1 LTVLRIYGEIGPGER
16 VALSKLAIE
25 KFEETGRPLRIAIDI
40 SIWQFQIQA
49 GQGGSNPAIRTFYYR
64 LLRLLS
70 VSVQPLFVFDG
81 SRKPPFKRNKRSGHH
96 GASVPN
102 LLCKQLINFFGF
114 PFHMAPGEAEAE
126 CALLQREGIVDAV
139 LSEDVDTLM
148 FGSGLTLRNWSS
160 EGRGNKSPTHVSAY
174 YSMATKEGKSGL
186 DREGM
191 ILVALMSGG
200 DYITEGIPGCGIKA
214 ACEAARAGFGKSLCQ
229 LSRSDTAGLDAW
241 RENLAHEIQTNE
253 SKFFRIKHRTLKI
266 PDNFPSKE
274 VLGYYTHPVVSSAS
288 KVRKLKDEIVWDGD
302 IDIPGLRVF
311 VAEAFDWTHRIGAKK
326 LIRGLAPAL
335 LVHKLRLR
343 GDRRASG
350 YDDVVLT
357 AMNEMEIVRAI
368 CGKRTHF
375 STDGVPELRV
385 VYHPADIVGLDLD
398 AEADDS
404 EDYGRDGLAP
414 LNEDD
419 DIEAYESNPESRSR
433 SASPSKR
440 AACVYDPTQP
450 DKLWILETIA
460 KVGIPLKVEDYEES
474 LRSPRKFLRAKATA
488 RRAATK
494 NGMPKGAMDKFVSIS
509 KPGLEESTG
518 NKSKAPTKTKDG
530 SCQPILPPVY
540 LAPSLENAT
549 FSISTTRSSES
560 SRTTRQTRSA
570 RLTSVAAGNTAQKT
584 IITSKTTATSKK
596 KRKAAVEQPGTNKNP
611 WTIALS
617 SSPAQRPSVTKNLG
631 QTFQKD
637 SPPPRYKLPE
647 KPAPDRALNSSSPSS
662 PPPHSAPLSRKHAQS
677 PQPESQSER
686 EEDSFVNITMSG
698 GVEQADHHLST
709 ATISEIGRN
718 RPSPRKKRSPIAP
731 STTPSPGLP
740 PHSEPGNLTPEPVHR
755 KIDLFSVSRARS
767 SSPKLPSF
775 QELGLPRNQT
785 KAMPSPERTISLLS
799 SSPEATRTQ
808 AGEGAYGVAVHENN
822 IPKGANGKKYILL
835 RESLPGA
842 WKEADVSELVHGK
855 SRAWR
860 YSQVECLDLSAE

>member
-1 LTVLRIYGEIGPGER
+1 MVNRIYGEIGPGER
-16 VALSKLAIE
+16 ISLSKLAIE
-25 KFEETGRPLRIAIDI
+25 KFEETGRPLRVAIDI

-81 SRKPPFKRNKRSGHH
+81 PHKPPFKRNKRSGHH

-102 LLCKQLINFFGF
+102 LLCKQLLNFFGF
-114 PFHMAPGEAEAE
+114 PFHTAPGEAEAE

-174 YSMATKEGKSGL
+174 YSKSTKEGKSGL

-229 LSRSDTAGLDAW
+229 LSRSDAVGLDAW

-253 SKFFRIKHRTLKI
+253 SKFFRIKHKTLKI
-266 PDNFPSKE
+266 PENFPNKE

-288 KVRKLKDEIVWDGD
+288 KIQKLKDEIVWDGN
-302 IDIPGLRVF
+302 IDITGLRVF
-311 VAEAFDWTHRIGAKK
+311 VAEAFDWTHKVGAKK
-326 LIRGLAPAL
+326 FIRGLAPVL
-335 LVHKLRLR
+335 LVQKLRLR

-357 AMNEMEIVRAI
+357 AMNEMELVKAI

-398 AEADDS
+398 AEEDDS

-419 DIEAYESNPESRSR
+419 DIEAYASDPEPRSR

-440 AACVYDPTQP
+440 GASHYDPTQP
-450 DKLWILETIA
+450 DKVWIFETIA

-474 LRSPRKFLRAKATA
+474 LRNPRKFLKAKA
-488 RRAATK
+488 AAK
-494 NGMPKGAMDKFVSIS
+494 KAASQGRMPKRAMDKFVSIS
-509 KPGLEESTG
+509 KPGLEESSG
-518 NKSKAPTKTKDG
+518 NTSKAPSKTRGG
-530 SCQPILPPVY
+530 SKQPNLPPIY
-540 LAPSLENAT
+540 LAPTLENAS
-549 FSISTTRSSES
+549 FSASTSSGS
-560 SRTTRQTRSA
+560 APGRFTRQTR
-570 RLTSVAAGNTAQKT
+570 AALAKSLVTE
-584 IITSKTTATSKK
+584 KTTQTTIKAPNAATRSKTSKK
-596 KRKAAVEQPGTNKNP
+596 TPLDKPGTNINP

-617 SSPAQRPSVTKNLG
+617 SSPVQSSSITKSLAQPS
-631 QTFQKD
+631 QKS
-637 SPPPRYKLPE
+637 SPPKELVTNRPLRFTP
-647 KPAPDRALNSSSPSS
+647 PSS
-662 PPPHSAPLSRKHAQS
+662 PPLQSAPVSRKHTQS
-677 PQPESQSER
+677 LQADSQSEPEEGLIANVTMPR
-686 EEDSFVNITMSG
+686 EVG
-698 GVEQADHHLST
+698 QANTLLST
-709 ATISEIGRN
+709 PTSSEKHGD
-718 RPSPRKKRSPIAP
+718 RPSLRKKRSPQAA
-731 STTPSPGLP
+731 SMTSSPGLLAD
-740 PHSEPGNLTPEPVHR
+740 SGLEGLTPEPVNR
-755 KIDLFSVSRARS
+755 KIDFLSSATRARS
-767 SSPKLPSF
+767 SSPDLPSLK
-775 QELGLPRNQT
+775 ELAPPRRQ
-785 KAMPSPERTISLLS
+785 ARPMPSPTRTISLLS
-799 SSPEATRTQ
+799 SSPEAARSQTR
-808 AGEGAYGVAVHENN
+808 GEALEVAALDNN
-822 IPKGANGKKYILL
+822 IPNGPKKYILL
-835 RESLPGA
+835 RESLPGS
-842 WKEADVSELVHGK
+842 WKEADASELVHGR

-860 YSQVECLDLSAE
+860 LSQVECLDLSAEC

>member
-1 LTVLRIYGEIGPGER
+1 MSRIYGEIGPGER

-64 LLRLLS
+64 LLRLMS
-70 VSVQPLFVFDG
+70 TSVQPLFVFDG
-81 SRKPPFKRNKRSGHH
+81 PHKPPFKRNKRSGNH

-102 LLCKQLINFFGF
+102 LLCKQLLNFFGF

-174 YSMATKEGKSGL
+174 HAKATKEGKSGL

-241 RENLAHEIQTNE
+241 RKSLAHEIQTNE
-253 SKFFRIKHRTLKI
+253 SKFFRIKHKALKI
-266 PDNFPSKE
+266 PDNFPNKE

-288 KVRKLKDEIVWDGD
+288 KIQKLKNEIVWDGD

-311 VAEAFDWTHRIGAKK
+311 AGEAFDWTHKIGAKK
-326 LIRGLAPAL
+326 FVRGLAPVL

-350 YDDVVLT
+350 YDDIVLT
-357 AMNEMEIVRAI
+357 AMNEMELVRAI
-368 CGKRTHF
+368 CGKRNHF

-398 AEADDS
+398 AEEDDG

-414 LNEDD
+414 ANEDD
-419 DIEAYESNPESRSR
+419 EIEAYASDPEPGSRSR
-433 SASPSKR
+433 SASPDKR
-440 AACVYDPTQP
+440 APSVYDPTQP

-474 LRSPRKFLRAKATA
+474 LRNPKKFLKAKATA
-488 RRAATK
+488 KKAATK
-494 NGMPKGAMDKFVSIS
+494 GGMPEGAMEKFVSIS
-509 KPGLEESTG
+509 KPGIESFSEKG
-518 NKSKAPTKTKDG
+518 SKAPGKTRNG
-530 SCQPILPPVY
+530 SKQPSLPPVY
-540 LAPSLENAT
+540 LAPTLEKLTTSTAT
-549 FSISTTRSSES
+549 SSGSTRS
-560 SRTTRQTRSA
+560 TRQTRSGA
-570 RLTSVAAGNTAQKT
+570 PSIMTVRNTTTKNAT
-584 IITSKTTATSKK
+584 RSKTTAKPKTG
-596 KRKAAVEQPGTNKNP
+596 RKAAVEKPGTNTNP
-611 WTIALS
+611 WTITLS
-617 SSPAQRPSVTKNLG
+617 SPPVQNIPYITKHLHR
-631 QTFQKD
+631 QSQKD
-637 SPPPRYKLPE
+637 SPTRFQPPPNPTPE
-647 KPAPDRALNSSSPSS
+647 PLLSSSLPSS
-662 PPPHSAPLSRKHAQS
+662 PLPRSAPPSRKHTYS
-677 PQPESQSER
+677 PQLEGEP
-686 EEDSFVNITMSG
+686 EEDALANNTMAY
-698 GVEQADHHLST
+698 GVEVVKLHFGTPSSREKDRDRSLQ
-709 ATISEIGRN
+709 RN
-718 RPSPRKKRSPIAP
+718 KRSPLAP
-731 STTPSPGLP
+731 STSSSPGLP
-740 PHSEPGNLTPEPVHR
+740 SHSGIRNLTPNPVDR
-755 KIDLFSVSRARS
+755 IDFLSLVSRARS
-767 SSPKLPSF
+767 SSPDLLSLQKLA
-775 QELGLPRNQT
+775 QT
-785 KAMPSPERTISLLS
+785 DLAGKARSAESACITLS
-799 SSPEATRTQ
+799 SSPEAITQ
-808 AGEGAYGVAVHENN
+808 VRDNICEVTVPENN
-822 IPKGANGKKYILL
+822 VTKGTNGKKYIML
-835 RESLPGA
+835 RESLPGT
-842 WKEADVSELVHGK
+842 WREADASELVYGR